1 MKKIVFAKRNTDVK
15 NSNNR
20 IKSKLAVTSTVLII
34 VSLIISFI
42 GWFLFG
48 CYTIKGAEKE
58 YISHSL
64 TEENLL
70 ESAGNYDDVY
80 FQLYTYNMF
89 IFQSQCT
96 LLKFNYIEENYTAQ
110 TEYISN
116 NYRFLD
122 EPVLDNYDSSYI
134 ISQNKFYIGDWQFRV
149 CADGDYP
156 KEFRTIGFNEKSK
169 SIVYIDFDDPDLD
182 YLCETFEPMEECF
195 IDEYVGYNFKK
206 N

>member
-1 MKKIVFAKRNTDVK
+1 MYFRLSDGFC
-15 NSNNR
+15 
-20 IKSKLAVTSTVLII
+20 LAVIQLS
-34 VSLIISFI
+34 
-42 GWFLFG
+42 
-48 CYTIKGAEKE
+48 KGAEKE

-89 IFQSQCT
+89 VFQSQCT
-96 LLKFNYIEENYTAQ
+96 LLKFDYTEENYMAQ
-110 TEYISN
+110 KEYISN

-122 EPVLDNYDSSYI
+122 EPVYTASYNDYL
-134 ISQNKFYIGDWQFRV
+134 ISENEFDIGDWHFKV
-149 CADGDYP
+149 CEDYDYYSYP
-156 KEFRTIGFNEKSK
+156 DFFRTIGFNEKSK
-169 SIVYIDFDDPDLD
+169 SIVYIDFEAPDLD
-182 YLCETFEPMEECF
+182 YLCETYEPMEECF

>member
-96 LLKFNYIEENYTAQ
+96 LLKFDYTEENYTAQ

-149 CADGDYP
+149 CADGYYP
-156 KEFRTIGFNEKSK
+156 SFFRTIGFNEKSK